1 MFPSRFS
8 RYIFETTALHQ
19 VGLAILT
26 VIVFLIEVVPLE
38 LQRRIVN
45 DAVKHRPFS
54 MILAL
59 CAVYA
64 GVALS
69 HGAIKLGL
77 NIYRGW
83 VGQRAVRDLRER
95 IRALENGLGSSAQ
108 GSNAETGERGKEI
121 SMIVAEA
128 EPVGLFVASAL
139 AEPLLEAGVLATVFA
154 YMVHIDTFMALIAA
168 ALFLLQM
175 VFVPLMQG
183 AINRRS
189 MSGISLLRGL
199 SANLTNPT
207 DAGGQRLREDT
218 ERIDQVFTL
227 NMGITTL
234 KFSMNFLMNFCTQLQ
249 IIAALLYGSWL
260 VLTDQ
265 LAVGGVVAFIS
276 GVTRLTDPWGDLVN
290 YFRDLSLTTAK
301 YRLLANTANQIAARH
316 GTTNAVS

>member
-1 MFPSRFS
+1 MFPPKFF
-8 RYIFETTALHQ
+8 RYIFESTALHQ
-19 VGLAILT
+19 VALAVLT
-26 VIVFLIEVVPLE
+26 VVVFLIEVVPLE

-45 DAVKHRPFS
+45 DAVKHRSFV
-54 MILAL
+54 MIVTL

-95 IRALENGLGSSAQ
+95 IRALESGLRLS
-108 GSNAETGERGKEI
+108 AETGERGKEI

-128 EPVGLFVASAL
+128 EPVGLFVASAV
-139 AEPLLEAGVLATVFA
+139 AEPLLEAGILVTVFA
-154 YMVHIDTFMALIAA
+154 YMVHIDTIMALIAA
-168 ALFLLQM
+168 GLFLLQM

-189 MSGISLLRGL
+189 MSGISLLRAL

-207 DAGGQRLREDT
+207 DAGGQRLQDDT

-227 NMGITTL
+227 NMGITVL

-249 IIAALLYGSWL
+249 IIAALLFGSWL

-290 YFRDLSLTTAK
+290 YFRDLSLTTVK
-301 YRLLANTANQIAARH
+301 YRLLANTANRIAARH
-316 GTTNAVS
+316 GITNAVS

>member
-1 MFPSRFS
+1 MFPPKFS
-8 RYIFETTALHQ
+8 RYIFESTVLHQ
-19 VGLAILT
+19 VALAILT
-26 VIVFLIEVVPLE
+26 VVVFLIEVVPLE

-45 DAVKHRPFS
+45 DAVKHRPFA
-54 MILAL
+54 MILTL

-64 GVALS
+64 GVTLS
-69 HGAIKLGL
+69 HGAIKLSL

-95 IRALENGLGSSAQ
+95 IRALEGGLRPSS
-108 GSNAETGERGKEI
+108 ETEERGKEI

-139 AEPLLEAGVLATVFA
+139 AEPLLQAGVLATGFA
-154 YMVHIDTFMALIAA
+154 YMVHIDVIMALIAA
-168 ALFLLQM
+168 GLFLLQM

-189 MSGISLLRGL
+189 MSGISLLRVL
-199 SANLTNPT
+199 SANLSNPS
-207 DAGGQRLREDT
+207 DAGGRRLREDT
-218 ERIDQVFTL
+218 KRIDQVFTL
-227 NMGITTL
+227 NMGIIVL

-249 IIAALLYGSWL
+249 VIAALLFGSWL

-265 LAVGGVVAFIS
+265 LVVGGVVAFIS

-290 YFRDLSLTTAK
+290 YFRELSLTTVK
-301 YRLLANTANQIAARH
+301 YRLLANTANQIATRH
-316 GTTNAVS
+316 GTTSAPS

>member
-1 MFPSRFS
+1 M
-8 RYIFETTALHQ
+8 
-19 VGLAILT
+19 AILT

-45 DAVKHRPFS
+45 DAVKQRPFLT
-54 MILAL
+54 ILTL

-83 VGQRAVRDLRER
+83 VGQRSVRDLRER
-95 IRALENGLGSSAQ
+95 IRALENGLGPSS
-108 GSNAETGERGKEI
+108 ETGERGKEI

-154 YMVHIDTFMALIAA
+154 YMVHIDTIMATIAA

-175 VFVPLMQG
+175 VFVPLMQA

-199 SANLTNPT
+199 STNLTNPT
-207 DAGGQRLREDT
+207 DAGGQRLQEDN
-218 ERIDQVFTL
+218 ERIGRVFKL
-227 NMGITTL
+227 NMGITIL

-265 LAVGGVVAFIS
+265 LVVGGVVAFIS

-290 YFRDLSLTTAK
+290 YFRDLSLTTVK

-316 GTTNAVS
+316 GTTDTMS